1 MFDSLPIVVK
11 INSLIISGAFLEN
24 NCKCLHF
31 KKLNTRKLN
40 SNCAL
45 PVG

>member
-1 MFDSLPIVVK
+1 MFDALLIVVEIK
-11 INSLIISGAFLEN
+11 WLIIRGVFFEN

-40 SNCAL
+40 SKCAL
-45 PVG
+45 LI